1 MPILMYIQRIEVR
14 LEQKL
19 KNQLYSSPHS
29 LCSRP
34 RYALRV
40 MTSTQFNNMAFG
52 NDTSVY
58 ISTLYRAK
66 ANLKSY
72 FFVYLEFGIFSTLSI
87 SDMQQNFL
95 QKISSNSYLPKMLN
109 GTMWPHCAV
118 QHFRLTLS
126 KILSSKSCCFPV
138 LFERLSQVL
147 YK

>member
-1 MPILMYIQRIEVR
+1 MVYSQKAGMPILMQNSVHRIEVR

-58 ISTLYRAK
+58 ISTDLGGAK

-87 SDMQQNFL
+87 SDM
-95 QKISSNSYLPKMLN
+95 
-109 GTMWPHCAV
+109 
-118 QHFRLTLS
+118 
-126 KILSSKSCCFPV
+126 
-138 LFERLSQVL
+138 
-147 YK
+147 